1 MDLRSTSSVVADAIP
16 SNVRLGESLCCPF
29 LLTPDAAAD
38 FGNLK
43 SHLEA
48 RTWRPVR
55 SSPAISRGIHLLRC
69 GFMIGCHPVLDDQA
83 FETLEAAFYSLSTL

>member
-1 MDLRSTSSVVADAIP
+1 MDLSSTSSVVADAIP

-29 LLTPDAAAD
+29 LLTPDAPAD

-48 RTWRPVR
+48 KNVETRPIIAGNLAR
-55 SSPAISRGIHLLRC
+55 HPSAALWFHDRLSSCSR
-69 GFMIGCHPVLDDQA
+69 
-83 FETLEAAFYSLSTL
+83 